1 MQKVS
6 LMQKVDVSKKQVLH
20 FCLPDLI
27 PDTQKLA
34 LNLETR
40 TLSLLADGPQLV
52 AEQQLSA
59 NQLRMIIPILEF
71 FPHYCP
77 YEVLFAY
84 FTSEVVTPTIIDRC
98 HKYLQEAQNHGN
110 WQQELRP
117 VRRAISSLRNKLD
130 CFQLRIS
137 TVRERGCALTGLSFT
152 RSSYP
157 QSRYNSFS

>member
-1 MQKVS
+1 MQQIHNIS
-6 LMQKVDVSKKQVLH
+6 ILKKTELETKQILH
-20 FCLPDLI
+20 FYLPDLM

-40 TLSLLADGPQLV
+40 TLSLLADGPELV
-52 AEQQLSA
+52 AEQQLST
-59 NQLRMIIPILEF
+59 NELRTIVPIFEF
-71 FPHYCP
+71 FPYYCP

-84 FTSEVVTPTIIDRC
+84 LTSEVVTSTIIDHC
-98 HKYLQEAQNHGN
+98 HKYLQDAQNHGN

-137 TVRERGCALTGLSFT
+137 TVRERGCALTGLSLT
-152 RSSYP
+152 RSGTS
-157 QSRYNSFS
+157 

>member
-1 MQKVS
+1 MQQIRRTATLTKNEID
-6 LMQKVDVSKKQVLH
+6 MKNVLH
-20 FCLPDLI
+20 FYLPDLM

-59 NQLRMIIPILEF
+59 NELRLIVPILEY
-71 FPHYCP
+71 FPYYCP

-84 FTSEVVTPTIIDRC
+84 LTSEIVTSTTIDHC
-98 HKYLQEAQNHGN
+98 HKYLQGAQDQGN
-110 WQQELRP
+110 WQQEIRP
-117 VRRAISSLRNKLD
+117 VRRAISSLRSKLD

-137 TVRERGCALTGLSFT
+137 TVRERGCALTGLSLT
-152 RSSYP
+152 LKYP
-157 QSRYNSFS
+157 N

>member
-1 MQKVS
+1 MQQIHSIS
-6 LMQKVDVSKKQVLH
+6 LLTRNDDTKQVLH
-20 FCLPDLI
+20 FYLPDLM

-52 AEQQLSA
+52 AEQQLSV
-59 NQLRMIIPILEF
+59 NELRMVVPIFEY
-71 FPHYCP
+71 FPYYCP
-77 YEVLFAY
+77 YEVLFAHL
-84 FTSEVVTPTIIDRC
+84 TSEVVTPTIIDHC
-98 HKYLQEAQNHGN
+98 HKYLQEAQNQGN

-137 TVRERGCALTGLSFT
+137 TVRERGCALTGLSLT
-152 RSSYP
+152 RSGHA
-157 QSRYNSFS
+157 

>member
-1 MQKVS
+1 MQQIHNIAVLTKNEANI
-6 LMQKVDVSKKQVLH
+6 KQVFH
-20 FCLPDLI
+20 FHLPDLMPI
-27 PDTQKLA
+27 TQKLA

-40 TLSLLADGPQLV
+40 TLSLLADGPQLI

-59 NQLRMIIPILEF
+59 NELRVIVPIFEF
-71 FPHYCP
+71 FPYYCP

-84 FTSEVVTPTIIDRC
+84 LTSEIVTSAIIDHC
-98 HKYLQEAQNHGN
+98 HKYLQEAQNQGN

-137 TVRERGCALTGLSFT
+137 TVRERGCALTGLSLAK
-152 RSSYP
+152 SNL
-157 QSRYNSFS
+157 QD